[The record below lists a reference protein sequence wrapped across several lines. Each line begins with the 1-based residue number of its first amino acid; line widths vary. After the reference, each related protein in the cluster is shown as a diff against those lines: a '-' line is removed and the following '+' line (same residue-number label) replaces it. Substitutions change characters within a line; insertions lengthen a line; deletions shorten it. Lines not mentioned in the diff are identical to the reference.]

1 MALQQGNPF
10 FYRLYP
16 GRYGIARAGLGSSP
30 LWKIETKDST
40 FVQVGTKRER
50 ERRVNFMDLV
60 SRIRRDRLDER
71 ERGTRAMDKRKN
83 RFPPR
88 FYRSCVSIPLSR

>member
-1 MALQQGNPF
+1 
-10 FYRLYP
+10 
-16 GRYGIARAGLGSSP
+16 
-30 LWKIETKDST
+30 
-40 FVQVGTKRER
+40 
-50 ERRVNFMDLV
+50 MDLV

-88 FYRSCVSIPLSR
+88 FYRSGRACLFRYRGSLLLVYR